1 MLIAFIGYYGAV
13 KYNSCQVLT
22 YAVYQITNNLMR
34 LGLTIYAYVMIKE
47 NGEEDQ
53 YNNLTGQLVITI
65 LLVMLGLYI
74 ARFSYKLYSSLKRLT
89 PDQIINLKCL
99 DYPVQIFY
107 W

>member
-1 MLIAFIGYYGAV
+1 MSV

-22 YAVYQITNNLMR
+22 YAVYQIANNLMR

-47 NGEEDQ
+47 NGQEDQ

-74 ARFSYKLYSSLKRLT
+74 ARFSYKLYASLRKLT
-89 PDQIINLKCL
+89 PEQMLNLISL
-99 DYPVQIFY
+99 DYPVQIV
-107 W
+107 WW